1 MATRTHLPIYLL
13 VLISAAGAGYAVG
26 RFTTEPV
33 VEVIPERTESAVK
46 VSTTSANPDLA
57 KALSEVDALRN
68 ENKNLRRQLKQRP
81 EAMEEGPVVVEQ
93 REEGEARRQS
103 RRDRLETL
111 KETDPEA
118 YKKEIER
125 REQFASAMK
134 QMSEDRNLF
143 LHSIDTSLLSP
154 EAQENHY
161 RFTAAMAKQS
171 ELQEQMMMLR
181 MSGEEIPETLREE
194 MGDVFREIQETREG
208 EREALLNAIA
218 NSMGLMGADA
228 DDFTALVN
236 EVFNATGTQGPRMG
250 RGGMGGPGG
259 PGGGPMGNP
268 PPMAR

>member
-68 ENKNLRRQLKQRP
+68 ENKNLRQQLKQRP
-81 EAMEEGPVVVEQ
+81 EAMEEGPVVEQ
-93 REEGEARRQS
+93 PEAGEPRRQS
-103 RRDRLETL
+103 RRDRLEEL

-118 YKKEIER
+118 YKKEMER

-143 LHSIDTSLLSP
+143 LHSIDTSLLTP

-161 RFTAAMAKQS
+161 RFTAAMAKQA
-171 ELQEQMMMLR
+171 ELQEQMMALR

-218 NSMGLMGADA
+218 NSMGLVGDDA

-250 RGGMGGPGG
+250 RGGPGG
-259 PGGGPMGNP
+259 PGGGPMGMGNP
-268 PPMAR
+268 PPMSR